1 MENKEKTKFQ
11 EAAKLL
17 GNKHDFLAIEAITG
31 SGKGLAVM
39 KCIES
44 DESGLKWLVLVPET
58 LQIINLQDD
67 IIKHSMEHLYD
78 KIEDIICY
86 ASIHKYQGRE
96 LNVWANEAHRLSE
109 CRTDIS
115 KTIKYKRIIADSAT
129 LSKDIKDRLAQL
141 GNFHYFKLGLKS
153 AIEKGIVAEPVIY
166 TIGID
171 VDNKIKRNPTKFGD
185 KVISLTDREYIEKIE
200 KEFIYWKTR
209 LVKNPKEKWIL
220 GRFNNMGT
228 ERKKF
233 FAKCKMEALKSLL
246 KTLENKR
253 WVCFAGTTGQAD
265 ELNLEHSVHSK
276 RGKKHNVLTLER
288 FNRKEISSIIFHKM
302 GSEGLNLKDIDCVI
316 IPQLSTGKDENL
328 STIQKGG
335 RAFRSENPEIYILYC
350 KNTKDEE
357 WFKEAIKIYNPSWVK
372 PFIV

>member
-17 GNKHDFLAIEAITG
+17 GDKHDFLAIEAITG

-39 KCIES
+39 KCIEA

-86 ASIHKYQGRE
+86 ASLHKYQGRV

-115 KTIKYKRIIADSAT
+115 KTLKYKRIIADSAT

-302 GSEGLNLKDIDCVI
+302 GVEGLNLADIQAVVLH
-316 IPQLSTGKDENL
+316 QLSTGKDDGL
-328 STIQKGG
+328 FFTQASG
-335 RAFRSENPEIYILYC
+335 RSYRSDAPEVYVLYC
-350 KNTKDEE
+350 KNTKDED
-357 WFKEAIKIYNPSWVK
+357 FLNLALKNVDKKYIKQWMK
-372 PFIV
+372 